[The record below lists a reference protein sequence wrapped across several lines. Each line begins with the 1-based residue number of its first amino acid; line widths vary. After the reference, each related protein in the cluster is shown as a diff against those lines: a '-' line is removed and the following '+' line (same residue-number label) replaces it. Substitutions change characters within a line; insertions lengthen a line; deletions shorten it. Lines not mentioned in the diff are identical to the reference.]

1 MSDSIF
7 KIFPTDPTF
16 VPTPDKVSTLKTYFS
31 THQNQLEWQINIS
44 DEINFIDPG
53 ENFETIR
60 CPLCDALID
69 GELWQEMMD
78 QSYQSRFTNMDILT
92 PCCQQ
97 QSSLNHLNY
106 HFPAGFARFVIEIL
120 NPSSL
125 NQIDLLAVV
134 KQITSTALRTTT
146 AYI

>member
-7 KIFPTDPTF
+7 KIFPTDPAF
-16 VPTPDKVSTLKTYFS
+16 IPTPDQVSTLKTYFS

-53 ENFETIR
+53 DNFETIR
-60 CPLCDALID
+60 CPLCDELID
-69 GELWQEMMD
+69 GELWQDMMD
-78 QSYQSRFTNMDILT
+78 QSYQSGFTNLNILT
-92 PCCQQ
+92 PCCQKR
-97 QSSLNHLNY
+97 SSLNHLNY

-125 NQIDLLAVV
+125 NQKELLAVV
-134 KQITSTALRTTT
+134 KQITSTALKTTT
-146 AYI
+146 ANI